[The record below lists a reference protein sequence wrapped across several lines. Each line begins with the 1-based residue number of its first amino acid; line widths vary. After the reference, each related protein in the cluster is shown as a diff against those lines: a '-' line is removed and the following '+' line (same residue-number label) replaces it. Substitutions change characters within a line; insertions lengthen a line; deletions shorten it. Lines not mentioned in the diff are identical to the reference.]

1 MVQSLDGVYGARGSV
16 MYPNRSDALSARPA
30 EESRQLKAPPKLTL
44 GYAGSLSYGYGDRL
58 RELMPDLAGAGV
70 ALRLYSHDVPA
81 VPIAGAE
88 HAGGFAADVLWERV
102 KRECDGVWLPY
113 SNHEHFQPLYR
124 THFPSKLTEYM
135 ALGMPVVITGPAD
148 ATGVKWGLAHPDAT
162 LTLPDGG
169 ATEIRAAL
177 DRLRSDPAARVSIA
191 AASRGGDR
199 DFDPAMIRRQFVNVI
214 QNVSERRVS
223 SH

>member
-1 MVQSLDGVYGARGSV
+1 MPELA
-16 MYPNRSDALSARPA
+16 N
-30 EESRQLKAPPKLTL
+30 
-44 GYAGSLSYGYGDRL
+44 AGI
-58 RELMPDLAGAGV
+58 

-81 VPIAGAE
+81 IPIDGAE

-113 SNHEHFQPLYR
+113 SNQEHFQPLYR

-148 ATGVKWGLAHPDAT
+148 ATGVKWGVAHPGAT
-162 LTLPDGG
+162 LTLPDAGVS
-169 ATEIRAAL
+169 EIRDAL
-177 DRLRSDPAARVSIA
+177 DRLRLDGAARVSIA

-199 DFDPAMIRRQFVNVI
+199 DFDPETIRRQFANV
-214 QNVSERRVS
+214 VHDVAVRRGS
-223 SH
+223 RH